1 MFKLRSVYISLSKAL
16 RPATCSQDPAIL
28 TNKQT
33 FCNESVPNSS
43 REQVAGS
50 RNINYQQTLNLPKFV
65 FILCSVL
72 LIAATDLS
80 QLYHKLNANP
90 NQNISA
96 RITRIS
102 AEFLG
107 KPYELGALGEGQFGD
122 YDQFPLFRTD
132 AFDCETYVDTVL
144 ALALAHDDASFQHY
158 INQIR
163 YKNGQ
168 VSFITRNHFT
178 DLDWN
183 INNQKQGF
191 MTDITTN
198 IRDAD
203 DHPVAFMAQALID
216 KPSWY
221 QHFSTD
227 KIRIKNA
234 SKMVVAERLSSL
246 KQAGLQLPR
255 RVATIPYLPLSALF
269 KANGQPNMYL
279 FKQIPNAAII
289 EIIRPDWDL
298 QNQIGTHL
306 NVSHLGFA
314 IWKNGQLFFR
324 QASST
329 QHQVVDSVM
338 IDYLR
343 DAISSPTIKGI
354 NVQVVRELKNP
365 T

>member
-1 MFKLRSVYISLSKAL
+1 MTK
-16 RPATCSQDPAIL
+16 
-28 TNKQT
+28 
-33 FCNESVPNSS
+33 
-43 REQVAGS
+43 
-50 RNINYQQTLNLPKFV
+50 LNLFKSV
-65 FILCSVL
+65 LIICSVL
-72 LIAATDLS
+72 LTAATDLN
-80 QLYHKLNANP
+80 QLYHNLKSDP
-90 NQNISA
+90 NHTISA
-96 RITRIS
+96 RITYIS
-102 AEFLG
+102 AQFLG
-107 KPYELGALGEGQFGD
+107 KPYELGALGEGKDGD
-122 YDQFPLFRTD
+122 YDQFPLSRTD

-144 ALALAHDDASFQHY
+144 ALALAHDTASFHHY

-183 INNQKQGF
+183 KNNQKQGF
-191 MTDITTN
+191 VTDITTN

-203 DHPVAFMAQALID
+203 DHPVAFMAHALID

-221 QHFSTD
+221 QHFSSD
-227 KIRIKNA
+227 RIRIKNA
-234 SKMVVAERLSSL
+234 SQTQISKRLLSL
-246 KQAGLQLPR
+246 KQEGNQLSPHI
-255 RVATIPYLPLSALF
+255 ATIPYLPLNALF
-269 KANGQPNMYL
+269 KPNGQPNVYL

-298 QNQIGTHL
+298 QKQIGTHL

-329 QHQVVDSVM
+329 QHQVVDSLL

-343 DAISSPTIKGI
+343 DALSSPTIKGI
-354 NVQVVRELKNP
+354 NIQVVKAISS
-365 T
+365 

>member
-1 MFKLRSVYISLSKAL
+1 MLKLNQFKS
-16 RPATCSQDPAIL
+16 
-28 TNKQT
+28 
-33 FCNESVPNSS
+33 
-43 REQVAGS
+43 
-50 RNINYQQTLNLPKFV
+50 V
-65 FILCSVL
+65 FIFCCIL
-72 LIAATDLS
+72 LTAATDLN
-80 QLYHKLNANP
+80 QLYHNLKLNP
-90 NQNISA
+90 NQTISA

-107 KPYELGALGEGQFGD
+107 KPYELGALGEGRHGD
-122 YDQFPLFRTD
+122 YDQYPLYRFD

-144 ALALAHDDASFQHY
+144 ALALAHDTASFQHY

-183 INNQKQGF
+183 KNNQKQGVV
-191 MTDITTN
+191 TDITTN

-203 DHPVAFMAQALID
+203 DHPVAFMAHALID

-234 SKMVVAERLSSL
+234 SQTQITERLYSL
-246 KQAGLQLPR
+246 KQEGSQLPQR
-255 RVATIPYLPLSALF
+255 IATIPYLPLTALF
-269 KANGQPNMYL
+269 NPNGQPNLYL

-289 EIIRPDWDL
+289 EIVRPDWDL
-298 QNQIGTHL
+298 QEQIGTHL

-329 QHQVVDSVM
+329 QHQVVDSLL
-338 IDYLR
+338 IDYLH
-343 DAISSPTIKGI
+343 DAINSPTIKGI
-354 NVQVVRELKNP
+354 NVQVVN
-365 T
+365 

>member
-1 MFKLRSVYISLSKAL
+1 MIK
-16 RPATCSQDPAIL
+16 
-28 TNKQT
+28 
-33 FCNESVPNSS
+33 
-43 REQVAGS
+43 
-50 RNINYQQTLNLPKFV
+50 LNLFKSV
-65 FILCSVL
+65 LLLCSVL
-72 LIAATDLS
+72 LTAATDLN
-80 QLYHKLNANP
+80 QLYHNLKSDP
-90 NQNISA
+90 NHTISA
-96 RITRIS
+96 RITHIS
-102 AEFLG
+102 AQFLG
-107 KPYELGALGEGQFGD
+107 KPYELSALGEGPDGD
-122 YDQFPLFRTD
+122 YDQFPLSRTD

-144 ALALAHDDASFQHY
+144 ALALAHDTVSFHHY

-183 INNQKQGF
+183 KNNQKQGF
-191 MTDITTN
+191 VTDITTN

-203 DHPVAFMAQALID
+203 DRPVAFMAQALID

-227 KIRIKNA
+227 KIRMKRA
-234 SKMVVAERLSSL
+234 SHRQIAERLRSL
-246 KQAGLQLPR
+246 KQEGRHLPK
-255 RVATIPYLPLSALF
+255 RVSAIPYLPLTALF
-269 KANGQPNMYL
+269 KPNGQPNFYL

-298 QNQIGTHL
+298 QKQIGTHL

-314 IWKNGQLFFR
+314 IWKDGKLFFR

-329 QHQVVDSVM
+329 QHKVVDSLL

-354 NVQVVRELKNP
+354 NVQVINP
-365 T
+365 SRLDNRFTKIHRRVKHHILPIISRPNNQVGALSNLNTAQNIA